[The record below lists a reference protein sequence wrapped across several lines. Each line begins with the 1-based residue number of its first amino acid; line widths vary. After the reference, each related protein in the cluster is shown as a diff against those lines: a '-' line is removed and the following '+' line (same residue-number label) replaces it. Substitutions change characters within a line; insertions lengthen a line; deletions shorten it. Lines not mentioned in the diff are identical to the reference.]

1 MRRSL
6 ARDIGLIWQAPD
18 SKNSPS
24 GLSALRVSVVKFKN
38 TRYTATLCL
47 TLPRFRRGGEGKV
60 YYVRMRVRQK
70 ELRRTR
76 KRLEERKKLAAK
88 GIAITG
94 TGAVTAP
101 AAQKISRPVSRRAS
115 ETTPAPRPQNDRG
128 PRRDGNR
135 DGGRR
140 EYGNDRGPRRDGP
153 RDERPRDDRP
163 RETPA
168 AEASAPVET
177 TAPAEAPVQ
186 SNETA
191 PATTEG

>member
-1 MRRSL
+1 M
-6 ARDIGLIWQAPD
+6 
-18 SKNSPS
+18 
-24 GLSALRVSVVKFKN
+24 VKTKN

-47 TLPRFRRGGEGKV
+47 TLPRFRRGGERKV
-60 YYVRMRVRQK
+60 YYVSMRVRQK

-94 TGAVTAP
+94 TGVVTAP

-128 PRRDGNR
+128 PRRDGPR
-135 DGGRR
+135 GDRR

-153 RDERPRDDRP
+153 REERPRD
-163 RETPA
+163 A
-168 AEASAPVET
+168 QVAAPVEA
-177 TAPAEAPVQ
+177 TAPAE
-186 SNETA
+186 NTA
-191 PATTEG
+191 PATEAPAAAPEG

>member
-1 MRRSL
+1 
-6 ARDIGLIWQAPD
+6 
-18 SKNSPS
+18 
-24 GLSALRVSVVKFKN
+24 
-38 TRYTATLCL
+38 
-47 TLPRFRRGGEGKV
+47 
-60 YYVRMRVRQK
+60 MRVRQK

-94 TGAVTAP
+94 TGVVTAP

-135 DGGRR
+135 GGGDRR
-140 EYGNDRGPRRDGP
+140 EYNNDRGPRRDGP
-153 RDERPRDDRP
+153 REERP

-168 AEASAPVET
+168 PQTS
-177 TAPAEAPVQ
+177 APAE
-186 SNETA
+186 NTA
-191 PATTEG
+191 PATETAETPAAPAEG